1 VLNWKPKLSW
11 LGWLCVCVALNVKSA
26 NNENKVVLST
36 RRQMQSSVCPDTTRM
51 LPNLLSVCAFEM
63 ESIILLCDLLLPSM
77 RFDSISKVNRQRRR
91 RVVDKVKGEPWYASH
106 LPAHM
111 ICRPNPLILHR
122 MSWYPCI
129 LVWGWTTLAG
139 QTPRQSRHSPLQV
152 VRASLMEIQLN

>member
-91 RVVDKVKGEPWYASH
+91 RVVDKVKGEPCYASH

-111 ICRPNPLILHR
+111 ICRPNPLIQHR

-129 LVWGWTTLAG
+129 LVWGWATLAG
-139 QTPRQSRHSPLQV
+139 QTPRQSRHSSLQV